1 MQGKRLEAKKERLA
15 QYYKAEERILKG
27 QSYRIGTRQVTRAD
41 LAAIQNGIK
50 ELEAEV
56 AALEKRGTTGRRAA
70 RVVPLG

>member
-1 MQGKRLEAKKERLA
+1 MQGKRLEIKKERLA
-15 QYYKAEERILKG
+15 QYYEAEERILKG

-41 LAAIQNGIK
+41 LAAIRNGIK

-70 RVVPLG
+70 RVVPLD

>member
-50 ELEAEV
+50 YLEAEV
-56 AALEKRGTTGRRAA
+56 AALEQRGRT
-70 RVVPLG
+70 